1 MAAAE
6 SVDSA
11 QVAQR
16 GKLLIG
22 VAGVLVLA
30 VVFVAGLLWAKW
42 IPYGQKV
49 GKLGDTHTWSG
60 GALFADSGKPGA
72 LPTFSGAW
80 HFTWIYLQEVWK
92 GFLVALLVAA
102 VFDALVPRA
111 WLLTVLNRRT
121 RLGQAAA
128 GGAAALPSL
137 MCTCCTSPL
146 AVGLRKRG
154 ASSTATLAYWVG
166 NPLLNPAVLVFL
178 FLVAPWQFGVVRI
191 LVGVAVV
198 VGGSMLVTR
207 LFGPKV
213 PDGDR
218 PLPPELRS
226 AGDPDPARLG
236 QFPLVFARSLLRLA
250 VVLIP
255 VYLVVLYLLGFFSG
269 WLSDFS
275 GLDARLGI
283 VAVLVCAVLG
293 TLLVI
298 PTGGEIPVI
307 LALTAAGVGAGTA
320 GALLITLPALSVPS
334 MVMVG
339 RALSWRITLGM
350 AGVVAVA
357 GLIGGLL
364 LWLLTSL
371 PGDRAP
377 VRSDSYGR
385 TWVAMRSP
393 SSRSRAAAA
402 SSCGVM
408 VGP

>member
-1 MAAAE
+1 MAAVD

-11 QVAQR
+11 RIAPR

-22 VAGVLVLA
+22 LTGVLILV

-42 IPYGQKV
+42 IPYGQKA
-49 GKLGDTHTWSG
+49 GRLSDSHAWSG
-60 GALFADSGKPGA
+60 GTMFADSGTPGA

-80 HFTWIYLQEVWK
+80 HFTWIYFQEVWK

-102 VFDALVPRA
+102 IFDAIVPRS

-121 RLGQAAA
+121 RLGQALA

-154 ASSTATLAYWVG
+154 ASTTSALAYWVG

-178 FLVAPWQFGVVRI
+178 FLVAPWQFGVVRM

-198 VGGSMLVTR
+198 VGGSFLVTH
-207 LFGPKV
+207 LFVPKDQA
-213 PDGDR
+213 DGL

-226 AGDPDPARLG
+226 AGDPDPVRFSEFPVRL
-236 QFPLVFARSLLRLA
+236 VRSLVRLA
-250 VVLIP
+250 LILIP
-255 VYLVVLYLLGFFSG
+255 IYLVVLYVIGFFSG

-275 GLDARLGI
+275 GLDARMGI
-283 VAVLVCAVLG
+283 VAVLICAVIG

-307 LALTAAGVGAGTA
+307 LALTAAGATAATA
-320 GALLITLPALSVPS
+320 GALLITLPALSIPS

-339 RALSWRITLGM
+339 RALSWRVTIAM
-350 AGVVAVA
+350 AGVVALA
-357 GLIGGLL
+357 GLVAGLL
-364 LWLLTSL
+364 LWLLI
-371 PGDRAP
+371 
-377 VRSDSYGR
+377 
-385 TWVAMRSP
+385 
-393 SSRSRAAAA
+393 
-402 SSCGVM
+402 
-408 VGP
+408 

>member
-1 MAAAE
+1 MAAVE

-11 QVAQR
+11 RTAPR
-16 GKLLIG
+16 GRLYIG
-22 VAGVLVLA
+22 IAGVLVLA
-30 VVFVAGLLWAKW
+30 VVFAAGLAWAKW
-42 IPYGQKV
+42 IPYGQKA
-49 GKLGDTHTWSG
+49 GKLSGTHSWSG
-60 GALFADSGKPGA
+60 GTMFADSGKPGA

-80 HFTWIYLQEVWK
+80 HFTWIYFQEVWK
-92 GFLVALLVAA
+92 GFLVALLIAA
-102 VFDALVPRA
+102 VFDALVPRS

-121 RLGQAAA
+121 RLGQAVA

-154 ASSTATLAYWVG
+154 ATSTASLAYWVG

-191 LVGVAVV
+191 LVGAVVV
-198 VGGSMLVTR
+198 VGGSVLVTS
-207 LFGPKV
+207 LFGGSA
-213 PDGDR
+213 PDADV

-226 AGDPDPARLG
+226 AGDPDPVRLG
-236 QFPLVFARSLLRLA
+236 QFPVRFARSLLRLA

-255 VYLVVLYLLGFFSG
+255 LYLVVLYITAFFSG
-269 WLSDFS
+269 WLSDFA

-283 VAVLVCAVLG
+283 VAVLVCALIG

-307 LALTAAGVGAGTA
+307 LALTAVGVGAGTA

-339 RALSWRITLGM
+339 RALTWRVTLGM
-350 AGVVAVA
+350 AAVVATA
-357 GLIGGLL
+357 GLLAGLL
-364 LWLLTSL
+364 LWLLT
-371 PGDRAP
+371 
-377 VRSDSYGR
+377 
-385 TWVAMRSP
+385 
-393 SSRSRAAAA
+393 
-402 SSCGVM
+402 
-408 VGP
+408 